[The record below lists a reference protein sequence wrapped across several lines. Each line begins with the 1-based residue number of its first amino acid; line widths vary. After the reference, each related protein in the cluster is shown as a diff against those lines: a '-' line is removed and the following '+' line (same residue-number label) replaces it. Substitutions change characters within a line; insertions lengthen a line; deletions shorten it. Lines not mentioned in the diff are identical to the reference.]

1 MAKKITPFEKGNI
14 KEEVEKEN
22 FDIKKIFNTLIR
34 RKKILFLTASVLF
47 SISTVNLIYQRLR
60 NPIFKGSFS
69 LLISDPI
76 QNNSNLKS
84 KNNFASA
91 LTNKQDIDL
100 STLIEVLK
108 SPSVLLEIASKFNMN
123 PESLSQSISINTVF
137 NKLGRADGVLK
148 VSMISN
154 DPKKLKFL
162 LEDVSKAYVNASVQ
176 ERQKKLVDGLDFLSN
191 QEPVLVDKVDL
202 VQNELLSLRKK
213 NTFIFPEN
221 NLDRTNNLRERL
233 QSAKSTFKED
243 SNLVLSL
250 EEKLQKDFQLKP
262 EVQKEYESIDFKLR
276 YALSNLESL
285 SRAKEEFKL
294 SLAQTSVPW
303 KIITQ
308 PVVNSKP
315 FKPSIP
321 YSLATSIIFAFL
333 GGMALALLRERF
345 DYVYH
350 DIDEIKAELNLP
362 ILGSIPY
369 YSVLEGIRG
378 TKTNVLKLIE
388 EPFFD
393 NKKDFKDED
402 IKIKNYSSFAMQ
414 EAFRNFFTNIKFID
428 DNKKT
433 HSVLITSSVP
443 SEGKTISNIILAK
456 SISDLGYKVLLIDCD
471 LRKSQIHQRL
481 GINNLKGFAD
491 LFFDDNYKWSDAVRS
506 VKNHKNFGVIT
517 AGSKIIDPLR
527 LLSSEKLKTIISDIT
542 NSEKYDYV
550 IYDSPPTYSFPDGSY
565 IAKNLDGLILMI
577 TFNQVSKEIPKKVI
591 EQLNLSGI
599 DILGVATNSLKH
611 RPEDD
616 EMNSYYSE
624 YYKNDEDE
632 NVDSA
637 TEKEVDSLFIN
648 KLKNLKEKSLFYFE
662 SFLRWLDS

>member
-1 MAKKITPFEKGNI
+1 MEKKITPFEKGNL
-14 KEEVEKEN
+14 KEEVEKDN
-22 FDIKKIFNTLIR
+22 FDIKKIFNTLVR

-47 SISTVNLIYQRLR
+47 SLSTVNLLYQRIR
-60 NPIFKGSFS
+60 NPIFRGTFS
-69 LLISDPI
+69 ILISDPI
-76 QNNSNLKS
+76 QNNSSLKT
-84 KNNFASA
+84 KGNFASA
-91 LTNKQDIDL
+91 IANKQEIEL
-100 STLIEVLK
+100 ATLIEVLK
-108 SPSVLLEIASKFNMN
+108 SPSVLSGIASKFNMTQ
-123 PESLSQSISINTVF
+123 EGLSQSISINSVF
-137 NKLGRADGVLK
+137 NKLGRADGVLQ
-148 VSMISN
+148 VSIFLN

-162 LEDVSKAYVNASVQ
+162 LEDVSKAYVEASVQ
-176 ERQKKLVDGLDFLSN
+176 ERQKKLMDGLDFLSN
-191 QEPVLVDKVDL
+191 QEPILVKEIDL
-202 VQNELLSLRKK
+202 VQNELLDLRKK
-213 NTFIFPEN
+213 NTFIYPEN

-233 QSAKSTFKED
+233 QSAKSIFKED

-262 EVQKEYESIDFKLR
+262 EVQKEYDSIDFKLR
-276 YALSNLESL
+276 YALSNLGAL

-303 KIITQ
+303 KIIAQ
-308 PVVNSKP
+308 PLVDSKP

-321 YSLATSIIFAFL
+321 FTLATSIIFALL
-333 GGMALALLRERF
+333 GGMAFALLRERF

-350 DIDEIKAELNLP
+350 DIDEIKSELNLP

-414 EAFRNFFTNIKFID
+414 EAFRNFFTNLKFID
-428 DNKKT
+428 DKKKT

-456 SISDLGYKVLLIDCD
+456 SISDLGYKVLLVDCD

-527 LLSSEKLKTIISDIT
+527 LLSSEKLKKIISDIT

-550 IYDSPPTYSFPDGSY
+550 IYDAPPTYSFPDGSY

-577 TFNQVSKEIPKKVI
+577 TFNQVSKDIPKKVI

-632 NVDSA
+632 NVDST

>member
-1 MAKKITPFEKGNI
+1 MEKKITPFEKNNI
-14 KEEVEKEN
+14 KEEIEKES

>member
-1 MAKKITPFEKGNI
+1 MEKKITPFEKGNL
-14 KEEVEKEN
+14 KEEVEKDN
-22 FDIKKIFNTLIR
+22 FDIKKIFNTLVR

-47 SISTVNLIYQRLR
+47 SLSTVNLLYQRIR
-60 NPIFKGSFS
+60 NPIFRGTFS
-69 LLISDPI
+69 ILISDPI
-76 QNNSNLKS
+76 QNNSSLKT
-84 KNNFASA
+84 KGNFASA
-91 LTNKQDIDL
+91 IANKQEIEL
-100 STLIEVLK
+100 ATLIEVLK
-108 SPSVLLEIASKFNMN
+108 SPSVLSGIASKFNLTQ
-123 PESLSQSISINTVF
+123 EGLSQSISINSVF
-137 NKLGRADGVLK
+137 NKLGRADGVLQ
-148 VSMISN
+148 VSIFLN
-154 DPKKLKFL
+154 DPQKLKFL
-162 LEDVSKAYVNASVQ
+162 LEDVSKAYVDASVQ
-176 ERQKKLVDGLDFLSN
+176 ERQKKLMDGLDFLSN
-191 QEPVLVDKVDL
+191 QEPILVKEIDL
-202 VQNELLSLRKK
+202 FQNELLDLRKK

-233 QSAKSTFKED
+233 QAAKSTFKED

-262 EVQKEYESIDFKLR
+262 EVQKEYDSIDLKLR
-276 YALSNLESL
+276 YALSNLGAL

-303 KIITQ
+303 KIIAQ
-308 PVVNSKP
+308 PLVDSKP

-321 YSLATSIIFAFL
+321 FTLATSIIFALL
-333 GGMALALLRERF
+333 GGMAFALLRERF

-350 DIDEIKAELNLP
+350 DIDEIKSELNLP

-414 EAFRNFFTNIKFID
+414 EAFRNFFTNLKFID
-428 DNKKT
+428 DKKKT

-456 SISDLGYKVLLIDCD
+456 SISDLGYKVLLVDCD

-527 LLSSEKLKTIISDIT
+527 LLSSEKLKKIISDIT

-550 IYDSPPTYSFPDGSY
+550 IYDAPPTYSFPDGSY

-577 TFNQVSKEIPKKVI
+577 TYNQVSKDIPKKVI

-624 YYKNDEDE
+624 YYKNDENE

-637 TEKEVDSLFIN
+637 TEKEEDSLFLN
-648 KLKNLKEKSLFYFE
+648 KLKNLKEKSTFYFE